1 MNVVPYVSKG
11 GTEAEK
17 VFNVLEYLKG
27 ISEAN
32 NLDFDV
38 QGTNIFLKGGDF
50 PAPKLVSL
58 GFIDPATKE
67 TFDSL
72 SWDALK
78 FGGKYLLEV
87 PKAHEPYVDLIQRIE
102 RYPFTLEFNIIQYDT
117 NLESSAGVDVGTFL
131 NANVNF
137 FDLVHSGQFK
147 QFLKG
152 FGNQAGISLRSSLR
166 KVNSYLKD
174 TQTTTLRGQIGDI
187 SLISIGDNI
196 PYKTSQYTTDGLQIS
211 SDLNFVEAGFSVKV
225 DSRDSKEGFVFDFQI
240 NNSSAD
246 FSNTVDGIP
255 LIKQRL
261 VSTKKVLKIGG
272 KKSF

>member
-196 PYKTSQYTTDGLQIS
+196 P
-211 SDLNFVEAGFSVKV
+211 
-225 DSRDSKEGFVFDFQI
+225 
-240 NNSSAD
+240 
-246 FSNTVDGIP
+246 
-255 LIKQRL
+255 
-261 VSTKKVLKIGG
+261 
-272 KKSF
+272 